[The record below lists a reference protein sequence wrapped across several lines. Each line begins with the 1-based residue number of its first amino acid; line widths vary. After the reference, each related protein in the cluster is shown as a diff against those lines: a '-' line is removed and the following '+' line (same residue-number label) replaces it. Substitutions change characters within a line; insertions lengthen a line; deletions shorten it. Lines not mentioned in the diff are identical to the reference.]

1 MIPTRR
7 LEALLDDP
15 LVKEVVEAIEQRL
28 PWGVRPRQLKVRTL
42 LLGMLLVGVDH
53 RPAHL
58 SRVHSALLGLGAE
71 DRLRLGVLVDSRKGP
86 HLLTYRQVEYTA
98 RLVYSA
104 LGKDRPDGAGSAL
117 LEGLQGALVESSVPT
132 EHKKLSSSL
141 AVDWSDLESFS
152 RPPPK
157 RGGICA
163 DPEASWGRRHA
174 KKPGPKDEL
183 FFGYYFSLATMV
195 NDENKDAVP
204 ELVRAM
210 ALSSCHLDPVV
221 SFVPV
226 LERLCASG
234 VSIGDVLADSGYAH
248 RRAESFALPMRARG
262 ANLVMDLHPSDR
274 GPQGTFA
281 GAILHNGNLY
291 CPATPKALFELGPL
305 ARDASLALVE
315 THDKMTAEL
324 SCYKLG
330 RITSNDADGYHRVS
344 CPAVMAKCRCPLR
357 RDSTG
362 LSFNRPQIIC
372 PPDPAPKCC
381 MQKSITVPPSVN
393 AKTAQKHD
401 YPSQAHRRSYAR
413 RTAVERSNSRVKDPA
428 TIDVS
433 KGWCRIMGLVPI
445 SLFLACALVVRNL
458 AISDAFTERALEEQR
473 RKAARLAPR
482 TRRRR
487 RRSLSDLAGMTGSA
501 CP

>member
-1 MIPTRR
+1 
-7 LEALLDDP
+7 
-15 LVKEVVEAIEQRL
+15 
-28 PWGVRPRQLKVRTL
+28 
-42 LLGMLLVGVDH
+42 MLLAGADH
-53 RPAHL
+53 RPTHL
-58 SRVHSALLGLGAE
+58 SRVHASLVKLPPE
-71 DRLRLGVLVDSRKGP
+71 DRLRLGVLVSSRKGP

-98 RLVYSA
+98 RLVCSA
-104 LGKDRPDGAGSAL
+104 LGKDKPDGAGSAL
-117 LEGLQGALVESSVPT
+117 LEALQGALIESSVPA
-132 EHKKLSSSL
+132 ECKELSSSL
-141 AVDWSDLESFS
+141 AVDWSDIESFS
-152 RPPPK
+152 HPPPK
-157 RGGICA
+157 KGGGCA

-204 ELVRAM
+204 ELVRVM

-226 LERLCASG
+226 LERLCVSG

-248 RRAESFALPMRARG
+248 RRAESFALPMRALG
-262 ANLVMDLHPSDR
+262 ASLVMDLHPNDR
-274 GPQGTFA
+274 GPQGTFG
-281 GAILHNGNLY
+281 GAVLHNGNLY
-291 CPATPKALFELGPL
+291 CPATPTALLEIGPL

-315 THDKMTAEL
+315 AHDKMTAEL
-324 SCYKLG
+324 ACYKLG
-330 RITSNDADGYHRVS
+330 RITANDTDGYHRVS

-357 RDSTG
+357 RDSMG

-372 PPDPAPKCC
+372 PPGPAPKCC
-381 MQKSITVPPSVN
+381 LQQSITVPPSVN

-428 TIDVS
+428 SIDVS
-433 KGWCRIMGLVPI
+433 KGWCRLMGLVPI

-458 AISDAFTERALEEQR
+458 AISDAFTERALEDQR
-473 RKAARLAPR
+473 RKAAGLEPR
-482 TRRRR
+482 PRRRR
-487 RRSLSDLAGMTGSA
+487 RRNLVDLLVAS
-501 CP
+501 P